1 MWDTFNLILQNFFI
15 TLGMFYLVRMLLPRP
30 KTDLTDPK
38 SYAKVNGEI
47 VDLDESVV
55 AKAECV
61 KMDTGDDIWLMYSC
75 VDNSF
80 LTQGPTAEKCVENLK
95 SRYPNKAIYVTGLP
109 K

>member
-1 MWDTFNLILQNFFI
+1 MMDFVNLVLQNFFM

-30 KTDLTDPK
+30 KKDLTG
-38 SYAKVNGEI
+38 SRNYAKVNGEI

-61 KMDTGDDIWLMYSC
+61 KMESGDIWLVYSC

-80 LTQGPTAEKCVENLK
+80 LTQAPTAEKCVENLK

>member
-1 MWDTFNLILQNFFI
+1 MMDFVNLVLQNFLM
-15 TLGMFYLVRMLLPRP
+15 TLGMFFLVRMLLPRP
-30 KTDLTDPK
+30 KSNLTESK

-47 VDLDESVV
+47 VNLDESVV

-61 KMDTGDDIWLMYSC
+61 KLEGYDVWLVYSC

-80 LTQGPTAEKCVENLK
+80 LTQAETAEKCVENLK

>member
-1 MWDTFNLILQNFFI
+1 MWDTVNLILQNFFI

-30 KTDLTDPK
+30 KKDLTG
-38 SYAKVNGEI
+38 SRNYAKVNGEI

-61 KMDTGDDIWLMYSC
+61 KMESGDVWLVYSC

-80 LTQGPTAEKCVENLK
+80 LGQGPTAEKCVENLK